1 MPKIVEAEE
10 LISRFSYL
18 GRPCPRSQILEQ
30 VGPGWRPSVSKLMD
44 DLLELGWDGSVSQVK
59 EKFGGL
65 RFYVGFNPTLGFGPS
80 PGLTIAMDD
89 LIDKAQEQSFFM
101 CEDCGKP
108 GRTDGWGGMWV
119 KTLCDTHG
127 KALEA
132 EHDGQQDP

>member
-1 MPKIVEAEE
+1 MPKVVEAED
-10 LISRFSYL
+10 LI
-18 GRPCPRSQILEQ
+18 GRLTYQGHFCTRQQILDD
-30 VGPGWRPSVSKLMD
+30 VGAGWHPLVSKLID
-44 DLLELGWDGSVSQVK
+44 DLLDLGWDGSVAQVK

-65 RFYVGFNPTLGFGPS
+65 RFYAGFGSS
-80 PGLTIAMDD
+80 PGVTLAMDD
-89 LIDKAQEQSFFM
+89 LIDKAQEQSFTI